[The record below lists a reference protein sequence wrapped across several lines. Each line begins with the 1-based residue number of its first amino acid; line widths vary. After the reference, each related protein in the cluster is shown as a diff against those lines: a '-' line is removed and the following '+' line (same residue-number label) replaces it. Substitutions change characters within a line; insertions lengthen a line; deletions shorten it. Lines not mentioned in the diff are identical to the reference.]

1 MLKQDVPEVSGKKVL
16 VMFLKCI
23 SYPYRK
29 FPSFTEKGT
38 WYCLKSS
45 GLRVATT
52 TVQLLWPMWLE
63 SIIRIFSGLEMKKDY
78 FIIFFCFHSQYYI
91 NSFHP
96 SLYISI
102 STNNEQKQCFRTVN
116 TPAESKHVCKTG
128 VNPQD

>member
-38 WYCLKSS
+38 WYFLKSS

-52 TVQLLWPMWLE
+52 TLPLLWPMWLE

-78 FIIFFCFHSQYYI
+78 FIIFFFVFTPSITLTLFIPPHTS
-91 NSFHP
+91 P
-96 SLYISI
+96 SLPIMNR
-102 STNNEQKQCFRTVN
+102 NNVSG
-116 TPAESKHVCKTG
+116 P
-128 VNPQD
+128 